1 MPRFDTII
9 FDLDG
14 TLTDSA
20 PGIINSIKYA
30 SAKLGYRELTAPEL
44 RSCVGPP
51 LAEHIMGILGLS
63 QEESLEFLKAY
74 REYFAQKGIYENNVY
89 HNVPAM
95 LAEVREMGVR
105 LMLCTGKPEPYAR
118 EVLRYFELLDYFEDV
133 LGPTFEGKYNDK
145 AEGLAELLRRSHAV
159 NCVMAGDRKYDII
172 AAKANGVASVGVL
185 WGYGS
190 REELKASGADY
201 ILDSPK
207 QLVELI
213 RDSQTAVF

>member
-74 REYFAQKGIYENNVY
+74 REYFAQKGIYENNV
-89 HNVPAM
+89 
-95 LAEVREMGVR
+95 
-105 LMLCTGKPEPYAR
+105 
-118 EVLRYFELLDYFEDV
+118 
-133 LGPTFEGKYNDK
+133 
-145 AEGLAELLRRSHAV
+145 
-159 NCVMAGDRKYDII
+159 
-172 AAKANGVASVGVL
+172 
-185 WGYGS
+185 
-190 REELKASGADY
+190 
-201 ILDSPK
+201 
-207 QLVELI
+207 
-213 RDSQTAVF
+213 

>member
-74 REYFAQKGIYENNVY
+74 RRGNSAGFIRELVGQIGFSGGAGFIDN
-89 HNVPAM
+89 
-95 LAEVREMGVR
+95 LAHF
-105 LMLCTGKPEPYAR
+105 TA
-118 EVLRYFELLDYFEDV
+118 
-133 LGPTFEGKYNDK
+133 
-145 AEGLAELLRRSHAV
+145 SH
-159 NCVMAGDRKYDII
+159 
-172 AAKANGVASVGVL
+172 
-185 WGYGS
+185 
-190 REELKASGADY
+190 
-201 ILDSPK
+201 
-207 QLVELI
+207 
-213 RDSQTAVF
+213 